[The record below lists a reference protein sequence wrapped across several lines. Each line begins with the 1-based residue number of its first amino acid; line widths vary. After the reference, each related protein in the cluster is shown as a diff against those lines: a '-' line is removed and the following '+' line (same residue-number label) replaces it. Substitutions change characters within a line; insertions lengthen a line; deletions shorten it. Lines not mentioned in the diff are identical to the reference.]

1 LKNLEVK
8 EKLDSVGCGF
18 CLAKWTQVTL
28 HLQTGFNHSCHHP
41 TPHKI
46 PLDEIQ
52 RDPRALHNTRFKKK
66 RRREMLRGQRPSEC
80 EYCWN
85 VEDNSNQFSDR
96 IYKSSEPW
104 SMPYFDQIKDSKWR
118 DNFNPKYVEVSF
130 SNACNFKCSYCAP
143 AFSTTWM
150 KEVKKY
156 GGYPTTDNFNS
167 IERMEQDDMVPIP
180 LKDENPYVEAFWKW
194 WPELY
199 YDLDTFR
206 ITGGEPLMSKDT
218 WKVLD
223 FIIDNPNPNKE
234 LKLAIN
240 SNLGIDDNLVDNFIE
255 KLKVITGEDKVKE
268 MIVFTSVDTY
278 GDHAEYIR
286 NGFSNQ
292 RFWTNVN
299 KILSQLP
306 KVTVTVMSTYNALSP
321 FRYNELIQ
329 NIWDLKREY
338 QNDLR
343 YWKHPILLDTS
354 YLRYPTHQ
362 TVRILEDEHKELIL
376 KNAEKALYLGV
387 PVYNRTDM
395 AMTETETRK
404 IKRIYDW
411 SYSDIT
417 EEELVRDRNNF
428 ITFVDEHDRRRGTNF
443 LKTFPELE
451 EFYHKIKNG
460 N

>member
-1 LKNLEVK
+1 V
-8 EKLDSVGCGF
+8 
-18 CLAKWTQVTL
+18 
-28 HLQTGFNHSCHHP
+28 HL
-41 TPHKI
+41 
-46 PLDEIQ
+46 
-52 RDPRALHNTRFKKK
+52 RF
-66 RRREMLRGQRPSEC
+66 
-80 EYCWN
+80 
-85 VEDNSNQFSDR
+85 
-96 IYKSSEPW
+96 
-104 SMPYFDQIKDSKWR
+104 
-118 DNFNPKYVEVSF
+118 
-130 SNACNFKCSYCAP
+130 
-143 AFSTTWM
+143 
-150 KEVKKY
+150 

-167 IERMEQDDMVPIP
+167 LERMEQDDMVPIP

-268 MIVFTSVDTY
+268 MIVFTSVDTI

-286 NGFSNQ
+286 HGFSNE
-292 RFWTNVN
+292 RFWNN
-299 KILSQLP
+299 IHKILSQLP

-321 FRYNELIQ
+321 FKYNDLIE
-329 NIWDLKREY
+329 NIWEVKREY
-338 QNDLR
+338 QNNER

-387 PVYNRTDM
+387 PVFNRTDM

-451 EFYHKIKNG
+451 DFYHRIKNG